1 MAKTSVEKAKNRL
14 DKAVSRLEALS
25 QDDGA
30 LTAAQAGELSSL
42 KAEREALQ
50 DTARA
55 VSEHLDSTI
64 QKIKGVLES
73 RG

>member
-55 VSEHLDSTI
+55 VSERLDSTI

>member
-1 MAKTSVEKAKNRL
+1 MAKTSVEKAKKRL

-50 DTARA
+50 DTART
-55 VSEHLDSTI
+55 VSERLDSTI
-64 QKIKGVLES
+64 AQIKEVLES
-73 RG
+73 

>member
-1 MAKTSVEKAKNRL
+1 MAKTSVEKAKKRL

-30 LTAAQAGELSSL
+30 LTAAQARKLNSL

>member
-1 MAKTSVEKAKNRL
+1 MAKTSVEKAKKRL

-55 VSEHLDSTI
+55 VSERLDSTI